1 MLFEDGGFWILIAE
15 TVIATLGFL
24 GLAFSRIGNEMPD
37 RLRKREPNEQSA
49 SPDLPNPFPTESNEE
64 ARAPFGRGPKAKK

>member
-1 MLFEDGGFWILIAE
+1 MLFEAAGFWILIAG

-37 RLRKREPNEQSA
+37 RLRNRGLNEELA

>member
-1 MLFEDGGFWILIAE
+1 
-15 TVIATLGFL
+15 LGFL

-37 RLRKREPNEQSA
+37 RLRNRGLNEELA

>member
-1 MLFEDGGFWILIAE
+1 MLFEDGGFLDPDCRNRYSD
-15 TVIATLGFL
+15 L
-24 GLAFSRIGNEMPD
+24 GLPAFRRIGNEMPD